1 VQSLKPREATWA
13 ASKPQYRYSYR
24 PIGSCATRPKGRV
37 VQVGSCLC
45 QLKRATC
52 VRAYIRLPSVSVQYV
67 IQSSRAT
74 SDGAPRLSS
83 AFVGVE
89 HEGTVSWLSS
99 YQQLPRVTR
108 GFKDAGRREKKGEG
122 KEGRRRDQGP
132 ARRSQSR
139 SRIPVEE
146 VVWFNFSDFRHRP
159 SVAMGCC
166 AIRPGLHVNTTL
178 VAVPIARFNLGHQ
191 DDSHVLSSV

>member
-122 KEGRRRDQGP
+122 EGRPPPGP
-132 ARRSQSR
+132 GTGSKVAVAQSHS
-139 SRIPVEE
+139 SRGSR
-146 VVWFNFSDFRHRP
+146 VVQFFRFPAP
-159 SVAMGCC
+159 SVGCDGMLCDSAWTACEHHVGCRADC
-166 AIRPGLHVNTTL
+166 AI
-178 VAVPIARFNLGHQ
+178 
-191 DDSHVLSSV
+191 